1 MERENLRFQGLD
13 WYSQDDAPVVVVGG
27 AGGIGS
33 WLSFFLA
40 RANFNV
46 TLADFDTVEE
56 HNIGG
61 QLFKRNQIG
70 RYKAE
75 AVGRNVS
82 EFSTNTINAQIVKI
96 TEETATH
103 EFMFS
108 AFDNMDARRAMFK
121 VWKRS
126 WSWNS
131 MNRPIFIDGRLNAE
145 QFQIFCVTPENA
157 DEYERIHLFN
167 DSEVEDAPCS
177 AQQTTHTA
185 AMIAGHM
192 VGFFTNHITNINLRD
207 EVREIPFMYE
217 YFTPMNLTVSE

>member
-13 WYSQDDAPVVVVGG
+13 WYSQDNAPVVVVGG

-46 TLADFDTVEE
+46 TLSDFDTVEE

-61 QLFKRNQIG
+61 QLFKKNQIG
-70 RYKAE
+70 MYKAE

-126 WSWNS
+126 WNS

-157 DEYERIHLFN
+157 DEYERMHLFN

-192 VGFFTNHITNINLRD
+192 VGFFTNHITNINLRE

>member
-46 TLADFDTVEE
+46 ILSDFDTVEE

-61 QLFKRNQIG
+61 QLFKRDQIG

-126 WSWNS
+126 WNS
-131 MNRPIFIDGRLNAE
+131 INRPIFIDGRLNAE

>member
-33 WLSFFLA
+33 WLAFFLA

-46 TLADFDTVEE
+46 ILSDFDSVEE

-61 QLFKRNQIG
+61 QLFKRSQIG
-70 RYKAE
+70 IYKAE

-82 EFSTNTINAQIVKI
+82 EFSTNTINAQVVKI

-126 WSWNS
+126 WNN

>member
-46 TLADFDTVEE
+46 TLSDFDTVEE

-61 QLFKRNQIG
+61 QLFKKNQIG
-70 RYKAE
+70 MYKAE

-126 WSWNS
+126 WNS

-157 DEYERIHLFN
+157 DVYERIHLFN

>member
-1 MERENLRFQGLD
+1 MMERENLRFQGLD
-13 WYSQDDAPVVVVGG
+13 WYSQDNAPVVVVGG

-46 TLADFDTVEE
+46 TLADFDIVEE

-61 QLFKRNQIG
+61 QLFKRDQIG

-82 EFSTNTINAQIVKI
+82 DFSTNTINAQIVKI

-121 VWKRS
+121 VWKR
-126 WSWNS
+126 SWNS

>member
-13 WYSQDDAPVVVVGG
+13 WYSQDNAPVVVVGG

-46 TLADFDTVEE
+46 ILSDFDTVEE

-70 RYKAE
+70 RYKVE
-75 AVGRNVS
+75 AVGSNVS
-82 EFSTNTINAQIVKI
+82 EFSTNTINTQIVKI

-121 VWKRS
+121 VWKR
-126 WSWNS
+126 SWNS

>member
-46 TLADFDTVEE
+46 TLSDFDTVEE

-82 EFSTNTINAQIVKI
+82 DFSTNTINAQIVKI

-121 VWKRS
+121 VWKR
-126 WSWNS
+126 SWNS

>member
-1 MERENLRFQGLD
+1 MENENLRFQGLD
-13 WYSQDDAPVVVVGG
+13 WYSQDNAPVVVVGG

-40 RANFNV
+40 RANFSV
-46 TLADFDTVEE
+46 TLTDFDTVEE
-56 HNIGG
+56 NNIGG
-61 QLFKRNQIG
+61 QLFKLNQIG
-70 RYKAE
+70 KYKAE

-126 WSWNS
+126 WNN

-192 VGFFTNHITNINLRD
+192 VGFFTNHITNINLRE

>member
-13 WYSQDDAPVVVVGG
+13 WYSQDDSPVVVVGG

-46 TLADFDTVEE
+46 TLSDFDTVEE

-75 AVGRNVS
+75 AVGKNVS

-126 WSWNS
+126 WNS

-157 DEYERIHLFN
+157 DVYERIHLFN

>member
-46 TLADFDTVEE
+46 TLSDFDTVEE

-82 EFSTNTINAQIVKI
+82 EFSTNTINAQTVKI

-121 VWKRS
+121 VWKR
-126 WSWNS
+126 SWNS

>member
-1 MERENLRFQGLD
+1 MIERENLRFQGLD
-13 WYSQDDAPVVVVGG
+13 WYSQDNAPVVVVGG

-46 TLADFDTVEE
+46 ILSDFDTVEE

-61 QLFKRNQIG
+61 QLFKINQIG

-82 EFSTNTINAQIVKI
+82 EFSTNTISIQIVKI

-126 WSWNS
+126 WNS

-157 DEYERIHLFN
+157 DVYERIHLFN

>member
-1 MERENLRFQGLD
+1 MERENLRFQGLN

-40 RANFNV
+40 RANFNA

-61 QLFKRNQIG
+61 QLFKLNQIG
-70 RYKAE
+70 KYKAE

-82 EFSTNTINAQIVKI
+82 EFSTNTINAQTVKI

-126 WSWNS
+126 WNS

-157 DEYERIHLFN
+157 DVYERIHLFN

-192 VGFFTNHITNINLRD
+192 VGFFTNHITNINLRE

>member
-46 TLADFDTVEE
+46 TLSDFDTVEE

-61 QLFKRNQIG
+61 QLFKINQIG

-82 EFSTNTINAQIVKI
+82 DFSTNTINAQIVKI

-108 AFDNMDARRAMFK
+108 AFDNMDARRTMFK
-121 VWKRS
+121 VWKR
-126 WSWNS
+126 SWNS

>member
-13 WYSQDDAPVVVVGG
+13 WYSQDNAPVVVVGG

-46 TLADFDTVEE
+46 ILSDFDTVEE

-70 RYKAE
+70 KYKAE

-82 EFSTNTINAQIVKI
+82 EFSTNTINAQVVKI

-126 WSWNS
+126 WNS

-157 DEYERIHLFN
+157 DVYERTHLFN

>member
-13 WYSQDDAPVVVVGG
+13 WYSQDNAPTVVVGG

-46 TLADFDTVEE
+46 ILSDFDTVEE

-61 QLFKRNQIG
+61 QFFKRNQIG
-70 RYKAE
+70 RYKSE
-75 AVGRNVS
+75 AVGNNVS
-82 EFSTNTINAQIVKI
+82 EFSTNTINTYTVKI
-96 TEETATH
+96 TENTATH

-126 WSWNS
+126 WNS
-131 MNRPIFIDGRLNAE
+131 INRPIFIDGRLNAE

>member
-13 WYSQDDAPVVVVGG
+13 WYSQDNAPVVVVGG

-46 TLADFDTVEE
+46 TLSDFDTVEE

-61 QLFKRNQIG
+61 QLFKRSQIG
-70 RYKAE
+70 KYKAE

-121 VWKRS
+121 VWKR
-126 WSWNS
+126 SWNS

-192 VGFFTNHITNINLRD
+192 VGFFTNHITNINLRE

>member
-13 WYSQDDAPVVVVGG
+13 WYSQDNAPVVVVGG

-46 TLADFDTVEE
+46 ILSDFDTVEE

-82 EFSTNTINAQIVKI
+82 EFSTNTINAQVVKI
-96 TEETATH
+96 TENTATH

-108 AFDNMDARRAMFK
+108 AFDNMDARRDMFK
-121 VWKRS
+121 VWKR
-126 WSWNS
+126 SWNS

-167 DSEVEDAPCS
+167 DSEVKDAPCS

>member
-13 WYSQDDAPVVVVGG
+13 WYSQDNAPVVVVGG

-46 TLADFDTVEE
+46 ILSDFDTVEE

-70 RYKAE
+70 MYKAE

-82 EFSTNTINAQIVKI
+82 EFSTNTINAQIGRI

-121 VWKRS
+121 VWKR
-126 WSWNS
+126 SWNS

-157 DEYERIHLFN
+157 DEYEKVHLFN
-167 DSEVEDAPCS
+167 DSEVENAPCS

>member
-13 WYSQDDAPVVVVGG
+13 WYSQDNAPVVVVGG

-46 TLADFDTVEE
+46 ILSDFDTVEE

-61 QLFKRNQIG
+61 QLFKINQIG

-82 EFSTNTINAQIVKI
+82 EFSTNTISIQIVKI

-121 VWKRS
+121 VWTR
-126 WSWNS
+126 SWNS

>member
-1 MERENLRFQGLD
+1 MTQQFDRFK
-13 WYSQDDAPVVVVGG
+13 DAPWFPQRDELVMIGG

-33 WLSFFLA
+33 WLAFFLA

-46 TLADFDTVEE
+46 TLSDFDSVEE

-61 QLFKRNQIG
+61 QLFKRSQIG
-70 RYKAE
+70 KYKAE

-82 EFSTNTINAQIVKI
+82 DFSTNTINAQIVKI

-121 VWKRS
+121 VWKR
-126 WSWNS
+126 SWNS

>member
-13 WYSQDDAPVVVVGG
+13 WYSQDNAPVVVVGG

-46 TLADFDTVEE
+46 TLTDFDTVEE

-61 QLFKRNQIG
+61 QLFKLNQIG
-70 RYKAE
+70 KYKAE

-82 EFSTNTINAQIVKI
+82 EFSANTINAQIVKI

-121 VWKRS
+121 VWKR
-126 WSWNS
+126 SWNS

-192 VGFFTNHITNINLRD
+192 VGFFTNHITNINLRE

>member
-46 TLADFDTVEE
+46 TLSDFDTVEE

-61 QLFKRNQIG
+61 QLFKRDQIG

-82 EFSTNTINAQIVKI
+82 EFSTNTINAQTVKI

-121 VWKRS
+121 VWKR
-126 WSWNS
+126 SWNS

>member
-13 WYSQDDAPVVVVGG
+13 WYSQDNAPTVVVGG

-46 TLADFDTVEE
+46 ILADFDTVEE

-61 QLFKRNQIG
+61 QFFKRNQIG
-70 RYKAE
+70 RYKSE
-75 AVGRNVS
+75 AVGNNVS
-82 EFSTNTINAQIVKI
+82 EFSTNTINTYTVKI
-96 TEETATH
+96 TENTATH

-126 WSWNS
+126 WNN

>member
-13 WYSQDDAPVVVVGG
+13 WYSQDNAPVVVVGG

-46 TLADFDTVEE
+46 TLSDFDTVEE

-70 RYKAE
+70 MYKAE

-121 VWKRS
+121 VWKR
-126 WSWNS
+126 SWNS

>member
-13 WYSQDDAPVVVVGG
+13 WYSQDNAPVVVVGG

-33 WLSFFLA
+33 WLAFFLA

-46 TLADFDTVEE
+46 TLSDFDTVEK

-61 QLFKRNQIG
+61 QLFKRSQIG
-70 RYKAE
+70 KYKAE

-82 EFSTNTINAQIVKI
+82 EFSANTINAQIVKI

-121 VWKRS
+121 VWKR
-126 WSWNS
+126 SWNS

-192 VGFFTNHITNINLRD
+192 VGFFTNHITNINLRE

>member
-13 WYSQDDAPVVVVGG
+13 WYSQDNAPVVVVGG

-46 TLADFDTVEE
+46 ILSDFDTVEE

-61 QLFKRNQIG
+61 QFFKRNQIG
-70 RYKAE
+70 RYKSE
-75 AVGRNVS
+75 AVGNNVS
-82 EFSTNTINAQIVKI
+82 EFSTNTINTYTVKI
-96 TEETATH
+96 TENTATH

-126 WSWNS
+126 WNS
-131 MNRPIFIDGRLNAE
+131 INRPIFIDGRLNAE

>member
-46 TLADFDTVEE
+46 TLTDFDTVEE

-61 QLFKRNQIG
+61 QFFKRNQIG
-70 RYKAE
+70 KYKTE

-82 EFSTNTINAQIVKI
+82 EFSTNTINAQTVKI

-126 WSWNS
+126 WNN

-157 DEYERIHLFN
+157 DVYERIHLFN

>member
-46 TLADFDTVEE
+46 TLSDFDTVEE

-121 VWKRS
+121 VWKR
-126 WSWNS
+126 SWNS

>member
-13 WYSQDDAPVVVVGG
+13 WYSQDNAPVVVVGG

-46 TLADFDTVEE
+46 TLSDFDTVEE

-82 EFSTNTINAQIVKI
+82 DFSTNTINAQIVKI

-103 EFMFS
+103 RFMFS
-108 AFDNMDARRAMFK
+108 AFDNMDARKAMFK

-126 WSWNS
+126 WNS
-131 MNRPIFIDGRLNAE
+131 MSRPIFIDGRLNAE

>member
-13 WYSQDDAPVVVVGG
+13 WYSQDNAPVVVVGG

-46 TLADFDTVEE
+46 ILSDFDTVEE

-70 RYKAE
+70 MYKAE

-126 WSWNS
+126 WNN

>member
-13 WYSQDDAPVVVVGG
+13 WYSQDNAPVVVVGG

-82 EFSTNTINAQIVKI
+82 DFSTNTINAQIVKI

-121 VWKRS
+121 VWKR
-126 WSWNS
+126 SWNS

>member
-13 WYSQDDAPVVVVGG
+13 WYSRDNAPVVVVGG

-33 WLSFFLA
+33 WLAFFLA

-46 TLADFDTVEE
+46 TLSDFDTVEK

-61 QLFKRNQIG
+61 QLFKRSQIG
-70 RYKAE
+70 KYKAE

-82 EFSTNTINAQIVKI
+82 EFSANTINAQIVKI

-126 WSWNS
+126 WNS

-145 QFQIFCVTPENA
+145 QFQIFCVTPQNA
-157 DEYERIHLFN
+157 DEYERMHLFN

>member
-13 WYSQDDAPVVVVGG
+13 WYSQDNAPVVVVGG

-33 WLSFFLA
+33 WLAFFLA

-46 TLADFDTVEE
+46 TLSDFDTVEE

-61 QLFKRNQIG
+61 QLFKRSQIG
-70 RYKAE
+70 KYKAE

-108 AFDNMDARRAMFK
+108 AFDNMDARRAMLK
-121 VWKRS
+121 VWKR
-126 WSWNS
+126 SWNS

-157 DEYERIHLFN
+157 DEYERMHLFN

-192 VGFFTNHITNINLRD
+192 VGFFTNHITNINLRE

>member
-13 WYSQDDAPVVVVGG
+13 WYSQDNAPVVVVGG

-46 TLADFDTVEE
+46 TLSDFDTVEE

-61 QLFKRNQIG
+61 QLFKRSQIG
-70 RYKAE
+70 KYKAE

-126 WSWNS
+126 WNS

-157 DEYERIHLFN
+157 DEYERMHLFN

-192 VGFFTNHITNINLRD
+192 VGFFTNHITNINLRE

>member
-13 WYSQDDAPVVVVGG
+13 WYSQDNAPVVVVGG

-126 WSWNS
+126 WNS

-157 DEYERIHLFN
+157 DVYERIHLFN

-217 YFTPMNLTVSE
+217 YFTPMNLTVFE

>member
-13 WYSQDDAPVVVVGG
+13 WYSQDNAPVVVVGG

-46 TLADFDTVEE
+46 TLSDFDTVEE

-70 RYKAE
+70 KYKAE

-82 EFSTNTINAQIVKI
+82 EFSTNTINAQTVKI

-126 WSWNS
+126 WNS

-145 QFQIFCVTPENA
+145 QFQIFCVTPQNA
-157 DEYERIHLFN
+157 DEYERMHLFN

-192 VGFFTNHITNINLRD
+192 VGFFTNHITNINLRE

>member
-13 WYSQDDAPVVVVGG
+13 WYSQDNAPVVVVGG

-33 WLSFFLA
+33 WLAFFLA

-46 TLADFDTVEE
+46 ILSDFDSVEE

-61 QLFKRNQIG
+61 QLFKRSQIG
-70 RYKAE
+70 IYKAE

-126 WSWNS
+126 WNS

-157 DEYERIHLFN
+157 DVYERIHLFN

>member
-46 TLADFDTVEE
+46 TLSDFDTVEE

-70 RYKAE
+70 MYKAE

-126 WSWNS
+126 WNS

-157 DEYERIHLFN
+157 DEYERTHLFN